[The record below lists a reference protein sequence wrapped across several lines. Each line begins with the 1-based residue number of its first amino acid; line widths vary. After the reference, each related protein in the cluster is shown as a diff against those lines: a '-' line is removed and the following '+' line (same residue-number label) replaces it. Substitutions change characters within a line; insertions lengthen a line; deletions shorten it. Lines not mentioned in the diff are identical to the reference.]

1 MILSVHGFNL
11 NLSLS
16 LNLSLKLNLKLTFNL
31 GLSSKIHGSNTWTE
45 SMYLKYNS
53 FFDLKAKEISKIFH
67 FSCFNFITKIEN
79 WKNFLKF
86 ILWFEIKKWIRI
98 FWFLF
103 FEIDFKS
110 KYIRVRKRP
119 FHFCSIFN
127 NFKKMKIDYGQFS
140 IQFLNFQIRR
150 KIENLFFG
158 NFQINFQFLIISNK
172 WKLVLGNFQF
182 DF

>member
-53 FFDLKAKEISKIFH
+53 FFDLKTKEISKIFH

-110 KYIRVRKRP
+110 KYIRVRKCP
-119 FHFCSIFN
+119 FHFCS
-127 NFKKMKIDYGQFS
+127 MKIDFGQFLV
-140 IQFLNFQIRR
+140 QFLIFLITK
-150 KIENLFFG
+150 KIENWFFD
-158 NFQINFQFLIISNK
+158 NFRINFQCLIISNK
-172 WKLVLGNFQF
+172 WKLVLGNFKF